1 MHRSRTHVMLGAG
14 LAAAAVIAT
23 GTPAAA
29 HPDHAPDGGYTA
41 EDGARDTRQHGDSGG
56 HLPPTSDN
64 VRLVSKLELSNVTP
78 GKIADVAVWGDYAYL
93 NSWGGA
99 GSCENNGVYVVDIRN
114 PRKPEEVGFI
124 RSTPGSYPGEGAQV
138 VHLDTSVF
146 KGDVLVTNN
155 EICTGSTT
163 GTGGIDLHLVTDPR
177 RPRVLAQGVGD
188 FTRDGTERAVA
199 NQTHSAFIW
208 DAGDKAYAVATDN
221 EEGTDVDI
229 FDITDPRR
237 PVLIAEY
244 DLSVTF
250 PQILQDKPDNL
261 TQVFLHDMVVK
272 EIRGAQVMLL
282 SYWDGGYVSLDA
294 TDPTNLK
301 YLGDTDFAEV
311 DPELVR
317 QSGLKEKSEGN
328 AHQAE
333 FTRDSQYVVAAD
345 EDFAP
350 NGVTGSA
357 DDSGAFFVAQGGG
370 TTQLPTGQPVTGAAV
385 YVGQACNADTAVPQA
400 TAPTQIAVAVRGV
413 CTFTEKVA
421 NVSGKGYAAV
431 VIANRE
437 GSGGCGA
444 FGMSVEGDTPAVSVE
459 RRVGLGFFDQD
470 TDYTDAAC
478 LAGTATELSGVTI
491 GQTGDVITLRAFF
504 DGWGYVHLYAN
515 ETGKMR
521 ELDTYAIQEA
531 TDPAYAQGFGDLS
544 VHEVATS
551 QRNSRLAYLSY
562 YSGGFRV
569 VRIRETRDGASLQ
582 EVGRFIDEGGS
593 NFWGVEVFE
602 GRAGQEFVAASDR
615 DFGLYIFRYAP

>member
-1 MHRSRTHVMLGAG
+1 MLRSRTPLIVGAG
-14 LAAAAVIAT
+14 LAAAAVLAT
-23 GTPAAA
+23 GAPAAA
-29 HPDHAPDGGYTA
+29 HPGHAHDGGFTA
-41 EDGARDTRQHGDSGG
+41 EDGARDTRQHGESSG
-56 HLPPTSDN
+56 HLPATRDN

-78 GKIADVAVWGDYAYL
+78 GKIADVAVWGNYAYL

-99 GSCENNGVYVVDIRN
+99 GVCENNGVYVVDIRD
-114 PRKPEEVGFI
+114 PRKPKEVGFI

-138 VHLDTSVF
+138 VHLDTSAF

-163 GTGGIDLHLVTDPR
+163 GKGGIDLHLVNDPR
-177 RPRVLAQGVGD
+177 KPRVLAQGVGD
-188 FTRDGTERAVA
+188 VTRDGATRGIA

-208 DAGDKAYAVATDN
+208 DAGEKAYAVATDN

-237 PVLIAEY
+237 PVLVAEY
-244 DLSVTF
+244 DLADAF

-261 TQVFLHDMVVK
+261 TEVFLHDMVVK
-272 EIRGAQVMLL
+272 EIGGAQVMLL
-282 SYWDGGYVSLDA
+282 SYWDGGYVTLDA
-294 TDPTNLK
+294 TDPTKLK
-301 YLGDTDFAEV
+301 YIGDTDFAEV

-317 QSGLKEKSEGN
+317 QSGIKEKSEGN

-333 FTRDSQYVVAAD
+333 FTKDNRYVVAAD

-357 DDSGAFFVAQGGG
+357 DDSGAFFVSQGGG
-370 TTQLPTGQPVTGAAV
+370 TKQLPSGSTTGTAV

-400 TAPTQIAVAVRGV
+400 TAASQIAVAVRGV

-421 NVSGKGYAAV
+421 NVTGKGYAAV
-431 VIANRE
+431 VIVNRE
-437 GSGGCGA
+437 GSNGCA
-444 FGMSVEGDTPAVSVE
+444 PFGMNVEGDTPAVAVD
-459 RRVGLGFFDQD
+459 RRVGLGLFDLD
-470 TDYTDAAC
+470 SGYTDAAC
-478 LAGTATELSGVTI
+478 LAGTATELAGVSL

-515 ETGKMR
+515 EAGKMR
-521 ELDTYAIQEA
+521 ELDTYAIPEA
-531 TDPAYAQGFGDLS
+531 TEPAFAEGFGDLS
-544 VHEVATS
+544 VHEAATS
-551 QRNSRLAYLSY
+551 QRNSRIAYLSY

-569 VRIRETRDGASLQ
+569 VRINENANGASLQ

-593 NFWGVEVFE
+593 NFWGVEVFQ
-602 GRAGQEFVAASDR
+602 GRGGREFVAASDR
-615 DFGLYIFRYAP
+615 DFGLYIFAYAP